1 MERLKDLRTE
11 KGLTTSALG
20 KIVGCSNPTITHY
33 ERGDREPSLEMLCK
47 LADLFGVSVDYL
59 IGHEKKSVME
69 RPTSELAENFIKEFG
84 DLFSDKTFHA
94 YAELYRFM
102 DEKQKIFIVGMI
114 VGYLQDQGKKINIKF

>member
-1 MERLKDLRTE
+1 MNISDIKSFLKNHKITYEELSKRSNIPIGTLKSIFSGRTPNPRVDTLLAIE
-11 KGLTTSALG
+11 QALG
-20 KIVGCSNPTITHY
+20 IEN
-33 ERGDREPSLEMLCK
+33 
-47 LADLFGVSVDYL
+47 
-59 IGHEKKSVME
+59 EKKSVME

>member
-102 DEKQKIFIVGMI
+102 DEKQKIFIIGMI